1 MIDSNLKP
9 WLIEINGPPA
19 LSVDSDIDIK
29 VKYPLVRDMIN
40 ALYQTEQSD
49 IIQYCNSAQQSSSG
63 LFQKVFGSL
72 ASEKLHA
79 NENTTFTHGFNLP
92 NINAASST

>member
-1 MIDSNLKP
+1 MVFLEIQKIVTLTLVNLTQTVPGGVSCPYTSSNCYELFGFDIMIDSNLKP

-40 ALYQTEQSD
+40 TLYQTEQSD
-49 IIQYCNSAQQSSSG
+49 II
-63 LFQKVFGSL
+63 
-72 ASEKLHA
+72 
-79 NENTTFTHGFNLP
+79 
-92 NINAASST
+92 

>member
-1 MIDSNLKP
+1 MIDSSLKP

-40 ALYQTEQSD
+40 TLYQTEQSE
-49 IIQYCNSAQQSSSG
+49 ILNYCNSA
-63 LFQKVFGSL
+63 
-72 ASEKLHA
+72 
-79 NENTTFTHGFNLP
+79 
-92 NINAASST
+92 